1 MAARRIA
8 AAAAR
13 ASRWML
19 AAAGWALMGCA
30 TLIVF
35 DVLARNFLGFS
46 TKSTVE
52 LSGYLLAF
60 GIAWGLA
67 GTFVDRGH
75 VRVDLFLQRFPPKVR
90 GYLHLAALLL
100 LAVLGGFFTYGAW
113 RLVQDSVAFR
123 ATDISVLKT
132 PLWIPQGLWAAGI
145 AVFTLV
151 VAGFALH
158 AARLLAAGRAE
169 EVDQLLHPRTYT
181 EEATEA
187 IEAAQQGTTHPTDDG
202 RNPR

>member
-1 MAARRIA
+1 
-8 AAAAR
+8 
-13 ASRWML
+13 ML
-19 AAAGWALMGCA
+19 AVAGWALMGCA
-30 TLIVF
+30 ALVVF

-67 GTFVDRGH
+67 GAFVDRGH
-75 VRVDLFLQRFPPKVR
+75 VRVDVLLQRFPPRIR

-100 LAVLGGFFTYGAW
+100 LAVLGGFLTYGAF
-113 RLVQDSVAFR
+113 RLVQDSLAFR

-145 AVFTLV
+145 AVFTAIV
-151 VAGFALH
+151 VGCALY

-169 EVDQLLHPRTYT
+169 EVDRLLRPRTYV
-181 EEATEA
+181 EEAAEA
-187 IEAAQQGTTHPTDDG
+187 VEAAQQGAAGDARDSE
-202 RNPR
+202 